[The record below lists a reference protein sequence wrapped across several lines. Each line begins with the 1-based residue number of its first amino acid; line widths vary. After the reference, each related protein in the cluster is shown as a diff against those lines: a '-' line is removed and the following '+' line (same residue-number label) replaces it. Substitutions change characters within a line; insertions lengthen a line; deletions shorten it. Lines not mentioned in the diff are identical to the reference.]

1 MSDYSVIA
9 DLSASLVDLLR
20 DGLQDMV
27 PTETVAL
34 LSPAD
39 VERQDVRLTLFLYS
53 VSPNPNLRSAE
64 MSVVSPKRHQ
74 APPLWVDLRYLL
86 TAHGSRQTADRTER
100 SLEEQRILGR
110 AMRLLFDAPV
120 LSGSLLKGGL
130 AGSRESFRVVLQAL
144 ALEDQTRIWA
154 TLSGAPMKPSAG
166 YLVGPVA
173 IDSTRSMD
181 RRADA

>member
-34 LSPAD
+34 LSPAE

-64 MSVVSPKRHQ
+64 VNAVSPKRHA
-74 APPLWVDLRYLL
+74 APPLWLDLRYLL

-100 SLEEQRILGR
+100 SLEEQRLLGR
-110 AMRLLFDAPV
+110 AMRLLFDTPL

-130 AGSRESFRVVLQAL
+130 AGSRESFRVVLHAL
-144 ALEDQTRIWA
+144 SLEDQTRLWA
-154 TLSGAPMKPSAG
+154 ALPGVSMKPSAS

-173 IDSTRSMD
+173 VDSTRSMD
-181 RRADA
+181 RGADA